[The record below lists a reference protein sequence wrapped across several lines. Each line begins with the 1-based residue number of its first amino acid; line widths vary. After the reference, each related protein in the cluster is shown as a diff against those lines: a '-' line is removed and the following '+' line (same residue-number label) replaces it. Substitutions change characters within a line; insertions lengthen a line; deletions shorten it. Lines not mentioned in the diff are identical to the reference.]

1 MALKQESQTV
11 LPVVSPL
18 ESAVSRLRFHLK
30 WKTSHDWPYP
40 NPSSLWFL
48 WVKRNAHLA
57 WKVQPQVLEHWVPSL
72 LDTRSSNNQ
81 ILGSMTLP
89 KLPSEGP
96 RKRGKIPFSPGSP
109 KETQPACL
117 NQSVPLGQPQPC
129 AVSIKCR
136 ESLPGPLPTPSQQSA
151 PHQSPHHL
159 EALPPTGWK
168 E

>member
-1 MALKQESQTV
+1 MAGHILI
-11 LPVVSPL
+11 PSP
-18 ESAVSRLRFHLK
+18 
-30 WKTSHDWPYP
+30 
-40 NPSSLWFL
+40 SLWFL

-57 WKVQPQVLEHWVPSL
+57 WEVQPQVLEHWVPSL

-117 NQSVPLGQPQPC
+117 NQSMPLGTDTGPAPAMCCEYQVQRKLTWASPHPLS
-129 AVSIKCR
+129 AVSSSP
-136 ESLPGPLPTPSQQSA
+136 ESPPLRSPPSNRVEGV
-151 PHQSPHHL
+151 
-159 EALPPTGWK
+159 EAGH
-168 E
+168 